1 MSSFFFSRW
10 RCSLP
15 AEHAT
20 WAADPLRAVMQED
33 VKKGLVIAAALVSG
47 LILLLAL
54 VIFILA
60 RTGILE
66 GIGHL

>member
-1 MSSFFFSRW
+1 
-10 RCSLP
+10 
-15 AEHAT
+15 
-20 WAADPLRAVMQED
+20 MQED
-33 VKKGLVIAAALVSG
+33 VKKGLVVAAALVSG

>member
-1 MSSFFFSRW
+1 VERIAV
-10 RCSLP
+10 P
-15 AEHAT
+15 AGHAT
-20 WAADPLRAVMQED
+20 WSSDPLRAVMQED
-33 VKKGLVIAAALVSG
+33 VRKGLIVAAALVSG

-60 RTGILE
+60 RSAILE